1 MSLFHFE
8 EGKSKWGVLD
18 PYLRET
24 IPVEFIF
31 FSFDLSLEWCC
42 RIIIFG
48 IAIPYWLI
56 YVVDEDDFNY
66 PYPGGPGFTYVLYCP
81 VWLLSIGDITH
92 DYLKIYSMMIG
103 LTFFL
108 YWTMF
113 RKDNASSDQ
122 MD

>member
-31 FSFDLSLEWCC
+31 FSFDFSLEWCC

-48 IAIPYWLI
+48 IVIPYWVTSL
-56 YVVDEDDFNY
+56 DEDDLQISY
-66 PYPGGPGFTYVLYCP
+66 QHQGLVITLYCP
-81 VWLLSIGDITH
+81 VWLMSIGEITH

-103 LTFFL
+103 WTFFL
-108 YWTMF
+108 YWTTT
-113 RKDNASSDQ
+113 RYGEDNASSD
-122 MD
+122 